1 MGSGPI
7 GERTVPLIEY
17 GALAMFF
24 LCVCLF
30 GGEVVVFFCFLFF
43 VFFCTDYKLWKNVHT
58 WSWQICSLDGSES
71 RWPKQLL

>member
-1 MGSGPI
+1 MLERVGSGPI

-30 GGEVVVFFCFLFF
+30 GGEVVFFFCFLFF
-43 VFFCTDYKLWKNVHT
+43 VFCFFFVLTISCGRMYILGLGKSVV
-58 WSWQICSLDGSES
+58 
-71 RWPKQLL
+71 